1 MTSSTKTLATSRV
14 GVNDMDL
21 ILNELSIH
29 GQFHDLTTLRQA
41 IGRIMTMRS
50 IARRFGREIYC
61 HTNASNA
68 TFSPGVPLVQLL
80 SHVERGPVLSWLGK
94 QGPFWDDAPQHDPS
108 EWFECDG
115 EVVTD
120 TGLAEAAYCSLTGID
135 RRTVSLSPSDWEYS
149 PLTVV
154 WRRDSK
160 PADYV
165 SIGNYWDP
173 PALEADL
180 RQADPALESW
190 RQLESLSLQRFQR
203 LTFAADS
210 FSYLQGQP
218 FAPGA
223 ASRIISRLDV
233 LDRLC
238 ASVDPD
244 GRRSPQGQRLYEDHF
259 IGDRAWFSDSSDSEK
274 REFRRRLTFRHP
286 DDEGQYLFCTWHG
299 KVNHPPFRIHFSW
312 PVTPGGKLYVVYV
325 GLKITRR

>member
-1 MTSSTKTLATSRV
+1 MTV
-14 GVNDMDL
+14 DL

-29 GQFHDLTTLRQA
+29 EQFRDPATLRQA

-61 HTNASNA
+61 HTNTSNA
-68 TFSPGVPLVQLL
+68 RFSPQVPLVQLL
-80 SHVERGPVLSWLGK
+80 SHSERGPVLSWLGK
-94 QGPFWDDAPQHDPS
+94 RGPFWDDVRQHDPD
-108 EWFECDG
+108 EWLECDG

-135 RRTVSLSPSDWEYS
+135 GRTVSLSPSDWEYS
-149 PLTVV
+149 PLTVI

-160 PADYV
+160 PPGHI
-165 SIGNYWDP
+165 SLSNYWDP

-180 RQADPALESW
+180 RQADPILESW
-190 RQLESLSLQRFQR
+190 PQLEAISRQRFLH
-203 LTFAADS
+203 LTFTSES

-223 ASRIISRLDV
+223 ASRIISRLEV

-238 ASVDPD
+238 ASIDSD
-244 GRRSPQGQRLYEDHF
+244 GRRSPEGQRLYENHF
-259 IGDRAWFSDSSDSEK
+259 MGDRAWFSDSSDTEK
-274 REFRRRLTFRHP
+274 REFRQGLTFGHP
-286 DDEGQYLFCTWHG
+286 EAEGQFLFCTWHG
-299 KVNHPPFRIHFSW
+299 KINHPPFRIHFSW
-312 PVTPGGKLYVVYV
+312 PVTPNGKLYVAYV